1 MVHQL
6 GAQSNEMTL
15 LIFIICRNSMKCVSK
30 RNVLMMLKVCDIFT
44 AVTADKPRT
53 MKLTIVRQRDKL
65 EIVFKV
71 VIHGFDDSD
80 VHGNLQHCV
89 RIRPN
94 LYPMSFSISLEDS
107 LNIWD
112 KYSSNPQSMFICFSI
127 SCVRTGPLPVKVTS
141 PTLISS
147 VTCIR

>member
-1 MVHQL
+1 MCGISKSQDVF
-6 GAQSNEMTL
+6 GVATAAQIDIDKTKLVERDNPLSRRVTL

-80 VHGNLQHCV
+80 VHGNLQHLFNV
-89 RIRPN
+89 
-94 LYPMSFSISLEDS
+94 
-107 LNIWD
+107 
-112 KYSSNPQSMFICFSI
+112 
-127 SCVRTGPLPVKVTS
+127 
-141 PTLISS
+141 
-147 VTCIR
+147 

>member
-1 MVHQL
+1 MCGISKSQDVFGVATAAQIDIDKTKLVERDNPLSRRVSSFLLFVPWAILIPNNLVHQL

-80 VHGNLQHCV
+80 VHGNLQHFFNV
-89 RIRPN
+89 
-94 LYPMSFSISLEDS
+94 
-107 LNIWD
+107 
-112 KYSSNPQSMFICFSI
+112 
-127 SCVRTGPLPVKVTS
+127 
-141 PTLISS
+141 
-147 VTCIR
+147 